1 MDLNRVG
8 AEARKLLLQNTV
20 GTNPCGVLLSNG
32 VDSNSILASLIEN
45 GRAPFVFSFR
55 VKGYESKDWRMAK
68 ITARALD
75 LRFIDVELPTNVD
88 DIFKDVHW
96 AVKKMGLTKKT
107 DIECSIPMKY
117 ALDRAI
123 QLGIADVYSGLC
135 ADGHYALTRKA
146 FIEVRNNEKENDPAW
161 LENYRLKCFSKEN
174 PDQSSTMT
182 DYFKSKK
189 GVFHVPYLD
198 VGFFSIF
205 KGISHNE
212 MNRPKQK
219 MPIRLVFPELEQW
232 GVGNR
237 RVNLQLGDSGI
248 ADNYSRL
255 VTSEYNSHNY
265 KSVVGIYNSVVR
277 GEF

>member
-96 AVKKMGLTKKT
+96 AVKKMGLTKKA
-107 DIECSIPMKY
+107 DIECSIPVKY
-117 ALDRAI
+117 ALDKAI
-123 QLGIADVYSGLC
+123 QLGIADVYSGAC
-135 ADGHYALTRKA
+135 ADGHYGLTRKA
-146 FIEVRNNEKENDPAW
+146 FIEVRNNDKENDPAW
-161 LENYRLKCFSKEN
+161 LENYRLKYFSREN
-174 PDQSSTMT
+174 PAQSKTMA
-182 DYFKSKK
+182 DYFESKK
-189 GVFHVPYLD
+189 GVLHVPYLD
-198 VGFFSIF
+198 KGFFPIF
-205 KGISHNE
+205 AGISHYE
-212 MNRPKQK
+212 MNKPKEK
-219 MPIRLVFPELEQW
+219 MPIRLAFPELKEW
-232 GVGNR
+232 GVGNKHI
-237 RVNLQLGDSGI
+237 NLQLGDSGI

-255 VTSEYNSHNY
+255 ITSEYNSHNY